1 MSKAVYDKLE
11 PEQQQA
17 IRQAGK
23 EAEAYMRGAWT
34 MAEQSA
40 MNELQG
46 RFTEIIEVDKQPFVE
61 AVAPLVEEEAE
72 RLGVADEVNHIL
84 EMGQS
89 Y

>member
-1 MSKAVYDKLE
+1 
-11 PEQQQA
+11 
-17 IRQAGK
+17 
-23 EAEAYMRGAWT
+23 

-72 RLGVADEVNHIL
+72 RLGVTDEVDYIL
-84 EMGQS
+84 EMGQN